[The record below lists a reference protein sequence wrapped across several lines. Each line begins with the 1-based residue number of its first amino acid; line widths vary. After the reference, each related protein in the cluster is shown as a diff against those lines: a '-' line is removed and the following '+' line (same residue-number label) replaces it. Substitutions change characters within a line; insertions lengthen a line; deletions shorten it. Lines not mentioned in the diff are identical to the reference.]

1 MKKRK
6 TNMGARRKK
15 KANRKYKDRLFRM
28 VFQEKKDLLDLY
40 NAVNHTN
47 YTDPESLQITTMRN
61 AVLLGMKNDVS
72 FLIDSVLNLYEH
84 QSTFNPNMPVRG
96 FFYFADIMR
105 TYIQEH
111 ELNIY
116 GKKRIELPVP
126 RYIVFYNG
134 VEGQPDRRILR
145 LSECFGD
152 DPEAALECCAVML
165 NINYG
170 HNRELME
177 RCRRL
182 EEYAY
187 FVAAVRRQ
195 VRENRSLEEA
205 ILLAID
211 ECIEKNKLADILRK
225 NRWEVVNMLLTEFD
239 MEEYGRRER
248 RDGYEEGRA
257 EGREQGIWLTKR
269 VLYLAG
275 HGMSAE
281 KIAEELQVKK
291 ELVDEILA

>member
-6 TNMGARRKK
+6 SNMGARRKK
-15 KANRKYKDRLFRM
+15 KVNRKYKDRLFRM

-47 YTDPESLQITTMRN
+47 YTDPESLQITTMKD

-116 GKKRIELPVP
+116 GKKRIKLPVP

-134 VEGQPDRRILR
+134 AEGQPDRRMLR

-152 DPEAALECCAVML
+152 DPEAALECTAVML

-177 RCRRL
+177 RCQRL

-187 FVAAVRRQ
+187 FVAAVRRNAK
-195 VRENRSLEEA
+195 ENDSLEEA
-205 ILLAID
+205 VLLAID

-225 NRWEVVNMLLTEFD
+225 NRWEVVNMLLTEFN
-239 MEEYGRRER
+239 MEEYGKLER
-248 RDGYEEGRA
+248 RDGYEDGRK
-257 EGREQGIWLTKR
+257 EGREYGIQLTKQ
-269 VLYLAG
+269 VLKLAAQ
-275 HGMSAE
+275 GMSAE
-281 KIAEELQVKK
+281 KIAEELQVQK